1 MPSTYY
7 ADGSIPSL
15 VTPPAGL
22 KALILSSTD
31 ATPIVIQTVAPH
43 LFTPGAATD
52 TVEVEGHL
60 INTNANGVW
69 QISVI
74 DATHF
79 SLDGSAGTGGGPGGQ
94 TGYAVDWSVNPAITI
109 PSDGDLSQAA
119 AWNPAVESLSNMVPF
134 LNRRIG
140 KYRLYDIYFAQ
151 DLGALSSY
159 ASLMGVTTTVPA
171 IMTGSP
177 GGADFFGTASDPN
190 SPILSNLSTGDALF
204 VQYAGTVTAVGTAG
218 SPIPAVCLGYAAD
231 PPSAYVADVA
241 SQQAFATPPPQF
253 QPIHLSAVFFPGGPN
268 ERFAIGLMA
277 NLATAGGTANI
288 FAQRPFRVTAFHYRP
303 N

>member
-1 MPSTYY
+1 MSSVYHG
-7 ADGSIPSL
+7 DGTIPAL

-31 ATPIVIQTVAPH
+31 ATPIVIQTTAPH
-43 LFTPGAATD
+43 GFTPGAATD

-69 QISVI
+69 QISVV
-74 DATHF
+74 DSTHF

-94 TGYAVDWSVNPAITI
+94 TGYAVDWSVNPAQTI

-119 AWNPAVESLSNMVPF
+119 AWNPAVENLANMVPF

-140 KYRLYDIYFAQ
+140 RFRLYDIYFAQ
-151 DLGALSSY
+151 DLGALSTY
-159 ASLMGVTTTVPA
+159 ASLIGVTTTTPA

-177 GGADFFGTASDPN
+177 GAADFFGTASDPN

-204 VQYAGTVTAVGTAG
+204 VQYTGTMTSAATAGTPT
-218 SPIPAVCLGYAAD
+218 PAMSLGYAAN
-231 PPSAYVADVA
+231 PPSAYASDPA
-241 SQQAFATPPPQF
+241 SQQAFSVPPPAF
-253 QPIHLSAVFFPGGPN
+253 QPVHLSALFFPGGAN
-268 ERFAIGLMA
+268 ERFSIGLMA
-277 NLATAGGTANI
+277 NLALAGGTANI
-288 FAQRPFRVTAFHYRP
+288 FAQRPYRVTAFHYRP